1 MHCTVTGC
9 LGKKCAA
16 LGSFGLTYSAFPA
29 QFQAIFCARLATATF
44 CRSVG
49 FTCAMQDRGGFQG
62 MVAQNKGAVS
72 SLLEKTSCPDRDG
85 IRGLGSG
92 HPQPAF
98 GLT

>member
-1 MHCTVTGC
+1 MNCTVFGC
-9 LGKKCAA
+9 LGKKYAA
-16 LGSFGLTYSAFPA
+16 LGSFGLTYGAFPA
-29 QFQAIFCARLATATF
+29 LFQAIFYAWLVTAMC

-92 HPQPAF
+92 HPQPGF